1 MVKAWKIIPS
11 KVQSHTTNIK
21 KKSTRNVNIYLNIYL
36 NITIFKYVIIYEI
49 VQIDLAKAKV

>member
-1 MVKAWKIIPS
+1 M
-11 KVQSHTTNIK
+11 TYIK
-21 KKSTRNVNIYLNIYL
+21 KKKFNAYINIYLNIYL